1 MFGDKDSGPALEQVE
16 RCLGIRIQVMSWN
29 RYKDVGGI
37 RIQVL
42 SWNRYKDVG
51 GIRIQVL
58 PWNRYKDVGGIRIPN
73 TISCSFSDFV
83 LIRLEI
89 SARKDYKN

>member
-1 MFGDKDSGPALEQVE
+1 MFGDKDPGPVLEQVQ
-16 RCLGIRIQVMSWN
+16 RCLGIRIQVLPWN

-58 PWNRYKDVGGIRIPN
+58 PWNRYKDDWG
-73 TISCSFSDFV
+73 
-83 LIRLEI
+83 
-89 SARKDYKN
+89 

>member
-1 MFGDKDSGPALEQVE
+1 
-16 RCLGIRIQVMSWN
+16 LGIRIQVLPWN

-51 GIRIQVL
+51 GIGFR
-58 PWNRYKDVGGIRIPN
+58 
-73 TISCSFSDFV
+73 SC
-83 LIRLEI
+83 LGTGKKMLEG
-89 SARKDYKN
+89 